1 MWKKKVEA
9 GILLY
14 ALLMVAI
21 FSLVL
26 AFYLNRQVA
35 TQRNLV
41 LEREKVAAYALA
53 SLSQKEGTSSNIGTS
68 QVKAEGDVTKVQVEL
83 KTGRTYQFSFP
94 KGKEEEKKEE
104 KEAEKKEKESKEQEQ
119 AEQKEDSKDE
129 TNNQDKAGQ
138 ELSAQVQ
145 PTDSSSTQQENGNSA
160 TQP

>member
-1 MWKKKVEA
+1 MSIVWKKKVEA

-41 LEREKVAAYALA
+41 LEREKVVAYALA
-53 SLSQKEGTSSNIGTS
+53 NLSQKEGVRSNIGAS
-68 QVKAEGDVTKVQVEL
+68 QVKAEGDLTKVEVSL

-94 KGKEEEKKEE
+94 KAKEEEKTDK

-129 TNNQDKAGQ
+129 PSQKLKENQPEVAD
-138 ELSAQVQ
+138 
-145 PTDSSSTQQENGNSA
+145 D
-160 TQP
+160 

>member
-1 MWKKKVEA
+1 MSIVWKKKVEA

-68 QVKAEGDVTKVQVEL
+68 QVKADGDVTKVEVSL
-83 KTGRTYQFSFP
+83 KTGRSYQFSFP
-94 KGKEEEKKEE
+94 KAKEEEKKDE
-104 KEAEKKEKESKEQEQ
+104 KEAEKKETKEEK
-119 AEQKEDSKDE
+119 AEQKEDKKDE
-129 TNNQDKAGQ
+129 TKNQQEAGQ

-145 PTDSSSTQQENGNSA
+145 PTDSSSTQQDNGNSP

>member
-1 MWKKKVEA
+1 MSIVWKKKVEA

-14 ALLMVAI
+14 ALLMVAV

-53 SLSQKEGTSSNIGTS
+53 SLSQKEGVSSNIGTS
-68 QVKAEGDVTKVQVEL
+68 QTKGDGDLTKVQVEL

-94 KGKEEEKKEE
+94 KGKEEEKKDE
-104 KEAEKKEKESKEQEQ
+104 KEAEKKETKEEK

-129 TNNQDKAGQ
+129 TKSQQETGQ
-138 ELSAQVQ
+138 ELKEPVQ
-145 PTDSSSTQQENGNSA
+145 AIDSPSSQ
-160 TQP
+160 

>member
-1 MWKKKVEA
+1 MSIVWKKKVEA

-53 SLSQKEGTSSNIGTS
+53 SLSQKDGVSSNIGTS
-68 QVKAEGDVTKVQVEL
+68 QVKAEGDVTKVEVEL
-83 KTGRTYQFSFP
+83 KTGRSYQFYFP
-94 KGKEEEKKEE
+94 KVKEEKKKDE
-104 KEAEKKEKESKEQEQ
+104 K
-119 AEQKEDSKDE
+119 AEQKEDKKDE
-129 TNNQDKAGQ
+129 AKNQQ
-138 ELSAQVQ
+138 EAEQEMKEWVQ
-145 PTDSSSTQQENGNSA
+145 PADSSSQKDGNLT

>member
-41 LEREKVAAYALA
+41 LEREKVTAYALA
-53 SLSQKEGTSSNIGTS
+53 TLSKKDGIASNAGTS
-68 QVKAEGDVTKVQVEL
+68 QTQTEGDVTKIAVDL
-83 KTGRTYQFSFP
+83 KTGRSYQFTFP
-94 KGKEEEKKEE
+94 NGKVEEKKEGKE
-104 KEAEKKEKESKEQEQ
+104 KAKGTEKESKQE
-119 AEQKEDSKDE
+119 EKKESKQERKE
-129 TNNQDKAGQ
+129 TAPSN
-138 ELSAQVQ
+138 
-145 PTDSSSTQQENGNSA
+145 SSEANEKPANRVEE
-160 TQP
+160 